1 MKLTIE
7 KIIYGGQ
14 GLARVP
20 AEDGPHG
27 GMRVFVPFTLP
38 GEIVE
43 AEITEEHRGYCVA
56 EARKVEQTSEFRTAP
71 PCPWFGTCGGC
82 QLQHSTYPYQV
93 ELKREML
100 AESLTRAGI
109 HELPEITSLTG
120 APFGYR
126 NRIRLQVQMQPKFA
140 IGYRQ
145 AKSHRIMAID
155 HCPIAA
161 PLLEQC
167 IAAVRAL
174 GLEHAV
180 PTGVQEMEIFMNHDQ
195 SGMLMTLWSQ
205 RQSQFEASSYAEFFE
220 KLSREI
226 TPLIGAA
233 VFAIEKDPSHAAKPL
248 LRWGQ
253 PNLQYRV
260 AGRDYTV
267 SLGSFFQVNASLL
280 DAFVESVVDGES
292 GESAWDLYAGVGLFS
307 LALAERF
314 RQVTAVES
322 APSACKDLRKN
333 LQGTSAATVSS
344 TTLDFL
350 RKANRQIVQRLEPT
364 PDLVLLD
371 PPRAGAGIE
380 ACNLLAMSN
389 PRRIV
394 YVSCDPATLGRDL
407 AALIQSGYRLNRLQ
421 LVDMFPQT
429 GHLETIATL
438 AR

>member
-14 GLARVP
+14 GLTRVP
-20 AEDGPHG
+20 AEHGPHG

-43 AEITEEHRGYCVA
+43 ADITEEHRGYCVA
-56 EARKVEQTSEFRTAP
+56 EARKIDQASKFRTAP

-82 QLQHSTYPYQV
+82 QLQHSTYPYQL

-109 HELPEITSLTG
+109 RELPNITSLTG
-120 APFGYR
+120 DPFGYR
-126 NRIRLQVQMQPKFA
+126 NRIRLQVQAKPEFA

-145 AKSHRIMAID
+145 AKSHRITAID
-155 HCPIAA
+155 RCPIAA
-161 PLLEQC
+161 PLLERC

-174 GLEHAV
+174 GLKNAI
-180 PTGVQEMEIFMNHDQ
+180 PAGIQEMEIFMNHDQ
-195 SGMLMTLWSQ
+195 SEMLMTLWSQ
-205 RQSQFEASSYAEFFE
+205 RQLRFEANPYAEFFE

-226 TPLIGAA
+226 PQLIGAA
-233 VFAIEKDPSHAAKPL
+233 MFATEKDPSHTARPL
-248 LRWGQ
+248 LQWGQ
-253 PNLQYRV
+253 PDMQYRV

-280 DAFVESVVDGES
+280 DAFAGSVVEGES
-292 GESAWDLYAGVGLFS
+292 GECAWDLYAGVGLFS
-307 LALAERF
+307 LALSERF
-314 RQVTAVES
+314 QRVSAVES
-322 APSACKDLRKN
+322 ASSASKDLRKN
-333 LQGTSAATVSS
+333 LRGTNAVAVSS

-350 RKANRQIVQRLEPT
+350 RKANRQITQHQEPT

-380 ACNLLAMSN
+380 ACNLLAICN

-407 AALIQSGYRLNRLQ
+407 AALIQSGYRLHRLQ